1 MNTTVQEK
9 EKPVALSGNAAIERT
24 PQYYRLKADVE
35 DFYYR
40 ESDLLDERRFREWL
54 DLLADDI
61 VYFMPIRRNVKFG
74 QHATRENT
82 KQGEGVSWFDEDK
95 WTLGKRVDQILTGVH
110 YAEEPLSRITHM
122 VSNVQIKAVRPD
134 LDKPS
139 ELDVTSR
146 FLLYQNRVQ
155 YETYTFVGRRHDTI
169 RITESGWKIARREIL
184 LEQNILLAKNLTM
197 FF

>member
-1 MNTTVQEK
+1 MSAMVQENDQI
-9 EKPVALSGNAAIERT
+9 AAAMGNAAIERT
-24 PQYYRLKADVE
+24 PQYYRLKADAE

-54 DLLADDI
+54 DILADDI

-74 QHATRENT
+74 QHAARENT
-82 KQGEGVSWFDEDK
+82 RQGEGMSWFDEDK
-95 WTLGKRVDQILTGVH
+95 WTLTKRVEQILTGVH

-122 VSNVQIKAVRPD
+122 VSNVQIKAVRPN
-134 LDKPS
+134 LDKPG
-139 ELDVTSR
+139 EIAVTSR
-146 FLLYQNRVQ
+146 FLLYQNRVE
-155 YETYTFVGRRHDTI
+155 YETYTFVGRRNDTI
-169 RITESGWKIARREIL
+169 RITEAGWKVAKREIL